1 MSLSTEQGVCDIAHS
16 FQSSESDNCFPN
28 SLHRL
33 PVSDD
38 VNVNY
43 IGAGIKTQVPYMLDD
58 HDPGVRHGT
67 QPPLRPAPNNRVRTL
82 SVTHA
87 FARGAEII

>member
-58 HDPGVRHGT
+58 HDQGVRHAT
-67 QPPLRPAPNNRVRTL
+67 QPPCAQPLITEYEPSASL
-82 SVTHA
+82 THSPV
-87 FARGAEII
+87 ARR